1 MISVQLCLAQATK
14 PALDTDSTFRR
25 ALQEIRYPELR
36 RLAQQTTIVFVQFTL
51 TPQGKV
57 TQIKYLNEDEVD
69 NPFVYEVQQIVEQLP
84 TLPALYAGEYVLPVG
99 FESENSQGKKRLT
112 KEDRAALARTFVQ
125 LTRARVL
132 LSEVYVPASNW

>member
-1 MISVQLCLAQATK
+1 MAQVPAL
-14 PALDTDSTFRR
+14 ALDTDSTFRR
-25 ALQEIRYPELR
+25 ALKEIRYPELR

-69 NPFVYEVQQIVEQLP
+69 NPFVYKVQQIVEQLP
-84 TLPALYAGEYVLPVG
+84 TLPASYAGEYVLPVG

-125 LTRARVL
+125 LTRSRVL